1 MDPLRRLAKV
11 VTTCCQKI
19 TNPKTQLNDEV
30 VDLERSSSDTLETAQ
45 QRQEIEQEQSAGS
58 KESTEKTEEKRVI
71 SNHSVNT
78 TNASDESAE
87 HKDPVV
93 PRLKGGVGQSQKVR
107 KLRQQ
112 QQLAGNEKDTQQK
125 PSDEI
130 VQPAQA
136 SCDPKN
142 TESERILDYW
152 TNPDG
157 AAKKPGVEEKKG
169 SGEGAA
175 KKPSVEEK
183 RRSGEAAAKKPGVEE
198 KKGSDEGAA
207 KKLSVE
213 EKKGSAELHTANSA
227 ENEEPL
233 VLSVIEEPHLI
244 PPLLAAGPDMKQIA
258 QVQHVRG
265 QEAKP
270 VKVTH
275 SGESVKRK
283 GQKGSQRLKHLH
295 RSLSFLLRLASS
307 QHRPDSSNSQ
317 GFVRTLCSS
326 GRTRPE
332 QKWQKFRS
340 GKHAESN
347 ESHVPV
353 QDEYAQKHPSRP
365 SSAENLPQQK
375 DPNAQKP
382 SSKSSSAE
390 GIAFLKVKFRSKT
403 PRKASAETTGQPK
416 GSIRQK
422 LASLRQKV
430 DPNQQKHHSRSS
442 SAEDF
447 AQQKTASVGILN
459 AHQKNTFSV
468 SSIAHLFLH
477 KLTELISV
485 GERIE
490 E

>member
-283 GQKGSQRLKHLH
+283 GQKGSQRLK
-295 RSLSFLLRLASS
+295 
-307 QHRPDSSNSQ
+307 
-317 GFVRTLCSS
+317 
-326 GRTRPE
+326 
-332 QKWQKFRS
+332 KWQKFRS

-430 DPNQQKHHSRSS
+430 
-442 SAEDF
+442 
-447 AQQKTASVGILN
+447 
-459 AHQKNTFSV
+459 
-468 SSIAHLFLH
+468 
-477 KLTELISV
+477 
-485 GERIE
+485 
-490 E
+490 